1 MSLAPIRYIL
11 TEKALSNWLGI
22 HAKNPI
28 SDATETVAT
37 HVFEVLRGIESQSWL
52 ALEPSILNSWL
63 TQYSDLELS
72 GDHKKLVKL
81 LRQDRVRD
89 FTNLYQSA
97 PGAWTE
103 LPDELGSAAR
113 QMITVLGPANFWC
126 EPGSQKLPQ
135 LAAQLSRLFQ
145 DITQIDIYDSYLIH
159 NLTSSNHRIDSSLR
173 EHRRNRYVQTL
184 DFICSA
190 LLADGGT
197 ATINLR
203 CPIRAENIGTIS
215 QADERDEADADTIYR
230 SLPGLRELLLSIV
243 AKHQGAVKFVVELRA
258 ERPTQDHGRSDM
270 SGEWLHG
277 RFIVVPGACIVSS
290 DRSMD
295 FVGLRHSSDGG
306 RPVEKIGML
315 DNLLV
320 RWAPAVFA
328 PDDLSRRWSLLAPMF
343 SGQNQ
348 ITIGT

>member
-1 MSLAPIRYIL
+1 MSLAPSRYIL
-11 TEKALSNWLGI
+11 TEKALSNWLGV

-28 SDATETVAT
+28 SDATETIAT

-81 LRQDRVRD
+81 LRQDRVRN

-97 PGAWTE
+97 PSSWIQ
-103 LPDELGSAAR
+103 LPEKLSSAAR

-126 EPGSQKLPQ
+126 EPGSEKLPQ
-135 LAAQLSRLFQ
+135 LAVELSRLFQ

-159 NLTSSNHRIDSSLR
+159 NLTSANLRIDPSLK

-184 DFICSA
+184 DFMCNA
-190 LLADGGT
+190 LLSDGGT

-203 CPIRAENIGTIS
+203 CPIRAEKIGTIR
-215 QADERDEADADTIYR
+215 QEDQADADAIYR
-230 SLPGLRELLLSIV
+230 SLQGLRELLLSIV
-243 AKHQGAVKFVVELRA
+243 TKHQGAVKFVVELRA
-258 ERPTQDHGRSDM
+258 ERPTHLGRSDM
-270 SGEWLHG
+270 SGEWFHG
-277 RFIVVPGACIVSS
+277 RFIVVPGACVVSS

-320 RWAPAVFA
+320 RWAPTVLA
-328 PDDLSRRWSLLAPMF
+328 PDELSRRWGLLAPMF
-343 SGQNQ
+343 SGQNL